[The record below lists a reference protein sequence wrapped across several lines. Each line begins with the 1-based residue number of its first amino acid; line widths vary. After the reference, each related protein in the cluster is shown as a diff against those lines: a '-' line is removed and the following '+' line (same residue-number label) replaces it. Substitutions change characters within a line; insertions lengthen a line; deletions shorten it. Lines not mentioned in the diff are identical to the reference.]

1 MIYLKL
7 FWSFLQIGLFSFG
20 GGYAALP
27 LIEDQVVTINN
38 WLTQEEFIDLF
49 SISQMTPGPIAI
61 NAATFVGQKV
71 GGFTGALVATFGN
84 ILPSCVI
91 LIIIAHFYVK
101 FQNATILVL
110 VVCIKWM
117 MIKNY
122 R

>member
-1 MIYLKL
+1 M
-7 FWSFLQIGLFSFG
+7 
-20 GGYAALP
+20 P

-117 MIKNY
+117 MIKDY